1 MAQFTK
7 ARLGDMLLDEGII
20 TQEQLQDALLEQK
33 EKGGRLEKILIARGY
48 ITQDVMMAF
57 LGAQFGIPQVN
68 LLQIGDIPADIVQ
81 AVPPVLCVRYCVI
94 PIAKTEHK
102 LTVAMADPLNV
113 FAIDDIK
120 MMSSFEIEPVV
131 ASEDEIK
138 ALHTKY
144 FGAQGAAAPADKGG
158 TEVKAGDMQEI
169 LNTMTM
175 GGADGVEVMGE
186 QEEEIDISKL
196 EAAGSEAPVIR
207 LVNLMMTE
215 AVRAGASDIHIE
227 TYEKNMRCRYRIDGV
242 LHEMQAPP
250 KSLSAALSSRIK
262 IMAELDISER
272 RLPQDG
278 RIKIKVLGK
287 EIDLRVSV
295 CPMQF
300 GEKVVMR
307 ILDHS
312 NLSLELEK
320 LGFEDQVLPNFVH
333 AITQPYG
340 LVLLTG
346 PTGSGKSTTL
356 YSALNYVNKPILNI
370 ATIEDPVEYQMT
382 GINQVEAHSAIGL
395 DFSAGLRCF
404 LRQNADIIMVGEIRD
419 KETAGIAINAA
430 LTGLMVFSTLHTND
444 APGAVT
450 RLGNMGVVPF
460 LIASTLH
467 CVVGQRLMRR
477 ICKECKEPYE
487 ADDQSLELLKIKPA
501 AGEKVTIYRGRG
513 CPACSN
519 TGYKG
524 RMAIHEVLILKEGF
538 RKGVLARKSA
548 AELKVIA
555 RAEGMQTLRE
565 CGVAKVLKG
574 LTSLDELVRVA
585 HEDEDLGGD
594 APPEIPTE
602 EKQGPIQQA

>member
-1 MAQFTK
+1 MADSIRD
-7 ARLGDMLLDEGII
+7 RLGDMLVDEGIL
-20 TQEQLQDALLEQK
+20 TPEQLQEALQEQK
-33 EKGGRLEKILIARGY
+33 TQGGRLEKILITRGY
-48 ITQDVMMAF
+48 ITQEVMMAF
-57 LGAQFGIPQVN
+57 VGTQLGIPQVN
-68 LLQIGDIPADIVQ
+68 LNGVGEIPTDVVMT
-81 AVPPVLCVRYCVI
+81 VPQVLAQRYCLI
-94 PIAKTEHK
+94 PIMKTANK

-113 FAIDDIK
+113 FAIDDVK
-120 MMSSFEIEPVV
+120 MMTGFDVEAVI
-131 ASEDEIK
+131 AGEDEIK
-138 ALHTKY
+138 ALHVKY
-144 FGAQGAAAPADKGG
+144 FGAQAEGPQGESGKDA
-158 TEVKAGDMQEI
+158 KAGDMQEI
-169 LNTMTM
+169 LNTMSMT
-175 GGADGVEVMGE
+175 GEDGVEVMDGV
-186 QEEEIDISKL
+186 EEDVDISKL
-196 EAAGSEAPVIR
+196 EAAGNQAPVIR
-207 LVNLMMTE
+207 LVNLLMTE

-320 LGFEDQVLPNFVH
+320 LGFEEDVLPKFIE
-333 AITQPYG
+333 AIGRPYG

-382 GINQVEAHSAIGL
+382 GINQVEAKSAIGL
-395 DFSAGLRCF
+395 DFAAGLRCF
-404 LRQNADIIMVGEIRD
+404 LRQNADIVMVGEIRD

-460 LIASTLH
+460 LIASTVH

-477 ICKECKEPYE
+477 ICKDCKEPYE
-487 ADDQSLELLKIKPA
+487 ADAHSLELLKIKPA
-501 AGEKVTIYRGRG
+501 PGEKVTIYRGAG
-513 CPACSN
+513 CPTCSN

-524 RMAIHEVLILKEGF
+524 RMAIHEVLITKERF

-548 AELKVIA
+548 ADTQGDRPGRGDA
-555 RAEGMQTLRE
+555 NAPGMRRAEGIE
-565 CGVAKVLKG
+565 
-574 LTSLDELVRVA
+574 RV
-585 HEDEDLGGD
+585 DLAG
-594 APPEIPTE
+594 
-602 EKQGPIQQA
+602 